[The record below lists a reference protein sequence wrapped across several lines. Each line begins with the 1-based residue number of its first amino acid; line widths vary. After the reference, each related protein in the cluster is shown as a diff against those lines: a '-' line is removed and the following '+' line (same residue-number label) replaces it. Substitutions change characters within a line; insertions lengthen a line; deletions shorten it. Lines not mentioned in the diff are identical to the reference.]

1 MTSLPTPTAT
11 GSPGDPSASGA
22 GRSTPPSPQ
31 LPAPAFRGA
40 RLLGDGIPQIFL
52 LAWALLVILPMVW
65 VLISSLKTNKE
76 IYDSPFGLPT
86 TPQFTTYVEAWQT
99 ANIGRF
105 FLNTVI
111 VVVCGVFFTLMLS
124 SMAAYVLARYAF
136 PGSRAIY
143 YLFLVGMTFPLFLAI
158 VPLTKVTQNLGLQQ
172 TLPGLIIVYVAF
184 SLPFSVF
191 FLTAFFQSLPNEL
204 AESAFI
210 DGAGHFRTFFSIMLP
225 LAKPGLISIGVFN
238 FLGQWNQYLLPLV
251 LNTPKDNARSNFLL
265 TQGLA
270 DLALRT
276 RYESSSTSLAQ
287 MFAGL
292 VIAMIPVLVVYVVFQ
307 RRVEEGLTAGA
318 LK

>member
-1 MTSLPTPTAT
+1 MTSLPTPAPAPTT
-11 GSPGDPSASGA
+11 ESPKPSAAPPAKGD
-22 GRSTPPSPQ
+22 GRG
-31 LPAPAFRGA
+31 FRGA
-40 RLLGDGIPQIFL
+40 RLLSDGIPQIFL
-52 LAWALLVILPMVW
+52 LAWALLVILPMLW
-65 VLISSLKTNKE
+65 VLLSSLKTNAE
-76 IYDSPFGLPT
+76 IYRSPFALPQT
-86 TPQFTTYVEAWQT
+86 WQFATYVDAWQT

-111 VVVCGVFFTLMLS
+111 VVVLGVFFTLLLS

-136 PGSRAIY
+136 PGSRFIY

-172 TLPGLIIVYVAF
+172 SLPGLIIVYVAF

-191 FLTAFFQSLPNEL
+191 FLTAFFQSLPGEL

-210 DGAGHFRTFFSIMLP
+210 DGAGHFRTFFQIMLP

-251 LNTPKDNARSNFLL
+251 LNTPKDNERSNFLL

-270 DLALRT
+270 DLAQRT
-276 RYESSSTSLAQ
+276 RYESSSTSLAE

-292 VIAMIPVLVVYVVFQ
+292 VIAMIPVLVVYIVFQ
-307 RRVEEGLTAGA
+307 RKVEEGLTAGA

>member
-1 MTSLPTPTAT
+1 MTTLPTPARPT
-11 GSPGDPSASGA
+11 GPA
-22 GRSTPPSPQ
+22 
-31 LPAPAFRGA
+31 APARPPVARPARRFDGA
-40 RLLGDGIPQIFL
+40 RVLSEGIPQIFVL
-52 LAWALLVILPMVW
+52 TWAAMVILPMLW
-65 VLISSLKTNKE
+65 VFISSFKSNTD
-76 IYDSPFGLPT
+76 IYSNPFSLPT
-86 TPQFTTYVEAWQT
+86 EWHFHTYVDAWQT

-105 FLNTVI
+105 FLNTVF
-111 VVVCGVFFTLMLS
+111 VVCCGVVLTLLLS
-124 SMAAYVLARYAF
+124 SMTAYVLARYEF
-136 PGSRAIY
+136 PGSRLIY

-158 VPLTKVTQNLGLQQ
+158 VPLVKVSQNLGMYQ
-172 TLPGLIIVYVAF
+172 TLPGLVIIYVAF

-191 FLTAFFQSLPNEL
+191 FLTAFFQSLPKEL

-210 DGAGHFRTFFSIMLP
+210 DGAGHFRTFFQIMLP

-251 LNTPKDNARSNFLL
+251 LNTQVDEERSNFVL

-276 RYESSSTSLAQ
+276 RYESSATSVAE

-292 VIAMIPVLVVYVVFQ
+292 VIAMLPVLAVYIVFQ
-307 RRVEEGLTAGA
+307 RKVEEGLTAGA

>member
-1 MTSLPTPTAT
+1 MSIPSTPVPSAALDEGAAGPSATAGPPGPTARRFT
-11 GSPGDPSASGA
+11 GARVLSEAI
-22 GRSTPPSPQ
+22 PQ
-31 LPAPAFRGA
+31 LFV
-40 RLLGDGIPQIFL
+40 LS
-52 LAWALLVILPMVW
+52 WALMVVLPLVW
-65 VLISSLKTNKE
+65 VLLSSFKNNQE
-76 IYDSPFGLPT
+76 IFSHPFALPT
-86 TPQFTTYVEAWQT
+86 VWQFGTYADAWAT

-105 FLNTVI
+105 LLNTLV
-111 VVVCGVFFTLMLS
+111 VVVCGVFFTLLLS
-124 SMAAYVLARYAF
+124 SMAAYVLARYDF

-143 YLFLVGMTFPLFLAI
+143 YLFLVGFTFPLFLAI
-158 VPLTKVTQNLGLQQ
+158 VPLFKVTQNLGLYQSP
-172 TLPGLIIVYVAF
+172 LGLIIVYVAF

-191 FLTAFFQSLPNEL
+191 FLTAFFGSLPKEL

-210 DGAGHFRTFFSIMLP
+210 DGAGHFRTFFQIMLP

-251 LNTPKDNARSNFLL
+251 LNPPKDQQRSNFLL

-276 RYESSSTSLAQ
+276 RYESSATSVAE

-292 VIAMIPVLVVYVVFQ
+292 VIAMIPVLVVYIVFQ

>member
-1 MTSLPTPTAT
+1 MAGMTQTTTALPDQTTAEPPA
-11 GSPGDPSASGA
+11 SPAEPFTFARLRREA
-22 GRSTPPSPQ
+22 IPQ
-31 LPAPAFRGA
+31 LFVIGWGLIVVLPMLWV
-40 RLLGDGIPQIFL
+40 LLSSFKNNTEIFASPFALPQDWQFSTYVD
-52 LAWALLVILPMVW
+52 AWA
-65 VLISSLKTNKE
+65 
-76 IYDSPFGLPT
+76 
-86 TPQFTTYVEAWQT
+86 T

-111 VVVCGVFFTLMLS
+111 VVTCGVILTMLLS
-124 SMAAYVLARYAF
+124 SMAAYVLARYEF
-136 PGSRAIY
+136 RGSRFIY
-143 YLFLVGMTFPLFLAI
+143 YLFLVGLTFPLFLAI
-158 VPLTKVTQNLGLQQ
+158 VPLFKVTQNLGLNQ
-172 TLPGLIIVYVAF
+172 TMPGLVIVYVAF
-184 SLPFSVF
+184 SLPFSIF
-191 FLTAFFQSLPNEL
+191 FLTAFFASLPKEL

-210 DGAGHFRTFFSIMLP
+210 DGAGHFRTFFQIMLP

-251 LNTPKDNARSNFLL
+251 LNPPKDDERSNFLL

-276 RYESSSTSLAQ
+276 RYESSATSVAE

-292 VIAMIPVLVVYVVFQ
+292 VIAMIPVLVVYIVFQ

>member
-1 MTSLPTPTAT
+1 MTSLPTPAAA
-11 GSPGDPSASGA
+11 PSATDQVGERPPPPLPPRRFTGA
-22 GRSTPPSPQ
+22 RVLSEAIPQ
-31 LPAPAFRGA
+31 LFV
-40 RLLGDGIPQIFL
+40 IT
-52 LAWALLVILPMVW
+52 WALMVILPMIW
-65 VLISSLKTNKE
+65 VVLSSFKNNRE
-76 IYDSPFGLPT
+76 IFASPFALPQDW
-86 TPQFTTYVEAWQT
+86 QFSTYLDAWQT
-99 ANIGRF
+99 ASIGRF

-111 VVVCGVFFTLMLS
+111 VVTAGVLLTLLLS
-124 SMAAYVLARYAF
+124 SMAAYVLARYEF
-136 PGSRAIY
+136 PGSRWIY

-158 VPLTKVTQNLGLQQ
+158 VPLVKVTQNLGMYQNLG
-172 TLPGLIIVYVAF
+172 GLVVVYIAF

-191 FLTAFFQSLPNEL
+191 FLTAFFASLPKEL

-210 DGAGHFRTFFSIMLP
+210 DGAGHFRTFFQIMLP

-251 LNTPKDNARSNFLL
+251 LNPPNDRRSNFLL

-276 RYESSSTSLAQ
+276 RYESSSTSVAE

-292 VIAMIPVLVVYVVFQ
+292 VIAMLPVLAVYIVFQ